1 MLLGK
6 CLTICTATLT
16 LMGQLGMHLQPK
28 HQGGK
33 GEKEV
38 LYGRV
43 SWVSLRYGTCGGTC
57 FLGPLSD
64 GHELRKSF
72 GANNFAPKAWPSAG
86 Q

>member
-6 CLTICTATLT
+6 CLTICTAILT

-38 LYGRV
+38 LHGRV
-43 SWVSLRYGTCGGTC
+43 SWVSQDTARAVAPVSWGPCQMDTSCASR
-57 FLGPLSD
+57 LGPIIS
-64 GHELRKSF
+64 
-72 GANNFAPKAWPSAG
+72 P
-86 Q
+86 